1 MGFYNA
7 CKTFIVYTV
16 TFFSLP
22 FHEYIGGGSEQPVLS
37 FENGQISQNYPKFP
51 APNGPDSPDE
61 DFVCKYP
68 ELGNDWKS
76 CSTREN
82 RHCWLKSSDGHNF
95 SIHTDYE
102 TMYPPGVLREYW
114 LVVDNKTINGDGI
127 DNLYGKV
134 FNQTYPG
141 PWIKACWGDL
151 IRVHVTNKLQ
161 YNGTT
166 VHWHGIRQNGT
177 MEMDGVNG
185 VTQCPIAPNDTFTY
199 EFRALQYGSSWYHS
213 HYSLQYADGLAGPI
227 TIFGPSSAHYDEAK
241 DPILITDWNHRSA
254 FQEWERELTGVPT
267 RPEMNS
273 ILMNGIGNFS
283 GSFPRERYNI
293 TVTKGKKYLLRIINT
308 SVDTT
313 FLFGIDNHYFEVMS
327 SDFVPIQP
335 YTVDHILVGIG
346 QRYHVVLHAKPRND
360 TKFPASENG
369 NYWIRTVAADGCKGF
384 EDGNEPDERQ
394 GILRYEPVSAEVP
407 QTWRDNW
414 TKDCTDEKYENLQPI
429 LPWSIPPVKL
439 DDRDRSKD
447 LELGIE
453 KVKDRPHAG
462 DKFSWWAF
470 GERPLWLDFSKPTIT
485 LLEETK
491 EWPDDYVIVP
501 AENRDGWVYL
511 VITAPSLDRIG
522 TNKTFKSLAHPLH
535 LHGHDFALLAQGTNS
550 SEINDPNNPVTL
562 KFDNPPRR
570 DVALIPAG
578 GYLIVAFKA
587 DNPGSWLFH
596 CHIAWHA
603 SSGLALQ
610 IMEREEDPR
619 RMMTPEKLKQTNDGC
634 ETWKDWYDDR
644 KNHWNPVGVFQDDS
658 GV

>member
-1 MGFYNA
+1 MA
-7 CKTFIVYTV
+7 RSRRIIQSSQHQMALIPQMKT
-16 TFFSLP
+16 
-22 FHEYIGGGSEQPVLS
+22 
-37 FENGQISQNYPKFP
+37 
-51 APNGPDSPDE
+51 
-61 DFVCKYP
+61 FVCKYP

-127 DNLYGKV
+127 DNPYGKV

-151 IRVHVTNKLQ
+151 IRVHVTNKLR

-166 VHWHGIRQNGT
+166 VHWHGIKQNGT

-185 VTQCPIAPNDTFTY
+185 VTQRPIAPLPPMIPLHMSFAP
-199 EFRALQYGSSWYHS
+199 F
-213 HYSLQYADGLAGPI
+213 
-227 TIFGPSSAHYDEAK
+227 
-241 DPILITDWNHRSA
+241 
-254 FQEWERELTGVPT
+254 
-267 RPEMNS
+267 S
-273 ILMNGIGNFS
+273 I
-283 GSFPRERYNI
+283 
-293 TVTKGKKYLLRIINT
+293 
-308 SVDTT
+308 
-313 FLFGIDNHYFEVMS
+313 
-327 SDFVPIQP
+327 
-335 YTVDHILVGIG
+335 GIG

-394 GILRYEPVSAEVP
+394 GILRYEPVSTEVP

-439 DDRDRSKD
+439 DERDRSKD

-550 SEINDPNNPVTL
+550 SQINDPNNLVTL

-610 IMEREEDPR
+610 IMEREEDLR
-619 RMMTPEKLKQTNDGC
+619 RMMTPEKLKQANDGC
-634 ETWKDWYDDR
+634 EKWKDWYDDR

>member
-1 MGFYNA
+1 MVRSRR
-7 CKTFIVYTV
+7 IVQS
-16 TFFSLP
+16 SLHP
-22 FHEYIGGGSEQPVLS
+22 M
-37 FENGQISQNYPKFP
+37 
-51 APNGPDSPDE
+51 APIHQME
-61 DFVCKYP
+61 DFICKYP
-68 ELGNDWKS
+68 ELGNEWKS
-76 CSTREN
+76 CSTPEN
-82 RHCWLKSSDGHNF
+82 RHCWLKSFDGHNF

-127 DNLYGKV
+127 DNPYGKV

-151 IRVHVTNKLQ
+151 IRVHVTNKLR

-166 VHWHGIRQNGT
+166 VHWHG
-177 MEMDGVNG
+177 
-185 VTQCPIAPNDTFTY
+185 
-199 EFRALQYGSSWYHS
+199 LS

-227 TIFGPSSAHYDEAK
+227 TIFGPSSGHYDEAK
-241 DPILITDWNHRSA
+241 DPILITDWNHR
-254 FQEWERELTGVPT
+254 R
-267 RPEMNS
+267 
-273 ILMNGIGNFS
+273 NFA

-327 SDFVPIQP
+327 SDFVPIHP
-335 YTVDHILVGIG
+335 YTVGHILVEIG
-346 QRYHVVLHAKPRND
+346 QRYHIVPHAKPRND
-360 TKFPASENG
+360 TKFPASDNG
-369 NYWIRTVAADGCKGF
+369 NYWVRTVAADGCKGF

-394 GILRYEPVSAEVP
+394 GILRYEPVS
-407 QTWRDNW
+407 T
-414 TKDCTDEKYENLQPI
+414 ENLKPV

-439 DDRDRSKD
+439 HERDRSKN

-485 LLEETK
+485 LLEGTK

-522 TNKTFKSLAHPLH
+522 TNKTFRSLAHPLH

-550 SEINDPNNPVTL
+550 SQINDPTT
-562 KFDNPPRR
+562 
-570 DVALIPAG
+570 
-578 GYLIVAFKA
+578 
-587 DNPGSWLFH
+587 H
-596 CHIAWHA
+596 
-603 SSGLALQ
+603 GLALQ
-610 IMEREEDPR
+610 IMEREEDLR
-619 RMMTPEKLKQTNDGC
+619 KIMTPEKLKQVNDGC
-634 ETWKDWYDDR
+634 KKWKDWYGDQ
-644 KNHWNPVGVFQDDS
+644 KNNWNPVGVFQDDS